1 MSASRDFL
9 VEIGTEELP
18 PKSLLNLSAAFA
30 EGVAKGLKD
39 AGVAYKSLEAFAT
52 PRRLAWTAP
61 PNPMAWKFASPP
73 TTARCGSVSRFS
85 TGSYLGATFRR
96 SLGFQATR
104 LTHSATRRQL
114 TIMLGASSASE
125 HRDPDES

>member
-1 MSASRDFL
+1 MTACRDFL

-52 PRRLAWTAP
+52 PRRLAVRV
-61 PNPMAWKFASPP
+61 KK
-73 TTARCGSVSRFS
+73 
-85 TGSYLGATFRR
+85 L
-96 SLGFQATR
+96 
-104 LTHSATRRQL
+104 
-114 TIMLGASSASE
+114 IE
-125 HRDPDES
+125 